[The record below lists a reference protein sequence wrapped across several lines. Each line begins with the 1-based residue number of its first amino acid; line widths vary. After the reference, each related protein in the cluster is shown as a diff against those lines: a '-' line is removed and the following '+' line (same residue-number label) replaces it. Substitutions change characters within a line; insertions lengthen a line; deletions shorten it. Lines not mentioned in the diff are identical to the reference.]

1 MNIHVLCFDHSIFIF
16 LFLHALY
23 AGVLYLRLF
32 SLSLLKTKEAPYTY
46 SPESMILFPVT
57 SFGLILDTDQQK
69 PLPFLRHV
77 SDSQRR
83 PVDSWSDRGAAVR
96 TGDGAAVRFRRQT
109 RRLSL
114 KQNTSIFHNMNRL
127 PCLQDTQ

>member
-1 MNIHVLCFDHSIFIF
+1 MNIHILCFDHSILIF

-32 SLSLLKTKEAPYTY
+32 SLSLLKTKEAPY
-46 SPESMILFPVT
+46 SPESTILFPVIR
-57 SFGLILDTDQQK
+57 FGLILDIDQQK
-69 PLPFLRHV
+69 PLTFLRRV

-83 PVDSWSDRGAAVR
+83 PVDSWSDRGTAVR

-114 KQNTSIFHNMNRL
+114 KQNTSIFRNMNRL